1 VSNRALAL
9 LVAVTAIATTT
20 LADTLVLRSGRRVD
34 GELVSVRGNTVEF
47 AEANGSTRRYD
58 RSDVAR
64 IELNSSR
71 YDEDDDR
78 RFDDDDDRRS
88 SDRRSS
94 DRRSGLREKETTV
107 QAATP
112 WNDTGIDVRAGMS
125 VTFDAR
131 GRVRWGPD
139 RQDGPGGE
147 GGNRYNANRPIPGR
161 PGGALVGRIGDGDP
175 FYIGNDK
182 GPIRMRESGRLS
194 LGVNDDY
201 LEDNSGSWRVTISY

>member
-1 VSNRALAL
+1 L
-9 LVAVTAIATTT
+9 LVAVTALATTT

-34 GELVSVRGNTVEF
+34 GDLVSVRGNTVEF

-71 YDEDDDR
+71 YDDDQHLGGR
-78 RFDDDDDRRS
+78 P
-88 SDRRSS
+88 
-94 DRRSGLREKETTV
+94 SGLREKYTTV
-107 QAATP
+107 DAATQ
-112 WNDTGIDVRAGMS
+112 WNDTGVDVRSGMS
-125 VTFDAR
+125 VHFDAS

-139 RQDGPGGE
+139 RQHGPGGE

-161 PGGALVGRIGDGDP
+161 PGGALIGRIGNSDP
-175 FYIGNDK
+175 FYIGDDK

-201 LEDNSGSWRVTISY
+201 LEDNSGSWRVTIYY

>member
-1 VSNRALAL
+1 MSNRALAL
-9 LVAVTAIATTT
+9 LVAVTALATTT

-34 GELVSVRGNTVEF
+34 GDLVSVRGSTVEF

-64 IELNSSR
+64 IELNSSG
-71 YDEDDDR
+71 DDADDDR
-78 RFDDDDDRRS
+78 PGGRP
-88 SDRRSS
+88 
-94 DRRSGLREKETTV
+94 SGMREKYTTV

-112 WNDTGIDVRAGMS
+112 WNDTGVEVRSGAL
-125 VTFDAR
+125 VYFEAT
-131 GRVRWGPD
+131 GRLRWGPD

-161 PGGALVGRIGDGDP
+161 PGGALVGRIGNSDP
-175 FYIGNDK
+175 FYIGDDK

-201 LEDNSGSWRVTISY
+201 LQDNSGSWRVTIYY

>member
-1 VSNRALAL
+1 MSNRALAL
-9 LVAVTAIATTT
+9 LVAVTALATTT

-34 GELVSVRGNTVEF
+34 GDLVSVRGSTVEF

-71 YDEDDDR
+71 YDDDQQLGGR
-78 RFDDDDDRRS
+78 P
-88 SDRRSS
+88 
-94 DRRSGLREKETTV
+94 SGLREKYTTV
-107 QAATP
+107 QAATQ
-112 WNDTGIDVRAGMS
+112 WNDTGVEVRSGMS
-125 VTFDAR
+125 VYFDAS

-139 RQDGPGGE
+139 RRDGPGGE

-161 PGGALVGRIGDGDP
+161 PGGALVGRIGNSDP
-175 FYIGNDK
+175 FYIGDDK

-201 LEDNSGSWRVTISY
+201 LEDNSGSWRVTIYY